1 MGLEDSVPVSGGFVL
16 AAHVHLHAFEG
27 PDCFFVQSCIIRL
40 KRERAKYAGAGRPF
54 RAIHSRVMKP
64 LHLLPSLVIPIA
76 MLASTNLLLAQ
87 TLPAA
92 QPDASATLAYIHH
105 TWDTLTRSMTDCHSL
120 VDSKV
125 TTHPVLYLPADF
137 TPPSD
142 VLQTAEHCGVTIHH
156 LPRTIEKLGD
166 VMPEEMGENG
176 LLYLPKPY
184 IVPGGRFN
192 EMYGWD
198 SYFIILGLIAD
209 HRAPMARN
217 MVENF
222 FFEIEHYG
230 ATLNANRTYY
240 LTRSQAPFLT
250 SMIRAVYE
258 DPSSFS
264 SKTEADAWLAQAYAM
279 AEKDHS
285 TWMRPEHR
293 AGNTG
298 LTRYYDYG
306 AGPVPEMADDST
318 YYPDIIRWLLAH
330 PDQDHG
336 FLEKSV
342 EHPDAAEIERLRH
355 TSCDITHSAVCA
367 NAVVDGYRLTRD
379 FYEGD
384 RAMRESGFDPSF
396 RFEAFS
402 GATHHYAPVCLNSLL
417 FRYEE
422 DLAHFAHLLGK
433 PQDAHRWSE
442 MANRRRVD
450 MNRFLWRAD
459 QGVFADYDFIH
470 QRSSHYAYISWFYP
484 LWAGVATRSQA
495 DSIVHHLPA
504 IERPGGLSMSDTNT
518 GLQWD
523 EPFGWAPTNWIAVA
537 GIDANGYHADALRI
551 AQKFTL
557 TVDRGF
563 AQDKT
568 IREKY
573 NVVSGNSSVHV
584 LTGYKSNEVGF
595 GWSNAIYL
603 KMTQMLHAAASISAA
618 D

>member
-1 MGLEDSVPVSGGFVL
+1 MRVRSGLPVRYT
-16 AAHVHLHAFEG
+16 
-27 PDCFFVQSCIIRL
+27 PI
-40 KRERAKYAGAGRPF
+40 
-54 RAIHSRVMKP
+54 VMKS
-64 LHLLPSLVIPIA
+64 LQLLPSRLLSLTVLSMLIA
-76 MLASTNLLLAQ
+76 VSSNPLLAR
-87 TLPAA
+87 AA
-92 QPDASATLAYIHH
+92 SDTAPDASPDATLAYIHR

-125 TTHPVLYLPADF
+125 TTHPVLYLPANF
-137 TPPSD
+137 TPPAS
-142 VLQTAEHCGVTIHH
+142 VLQTARHCGVTIHM
-156 LPRTIEKLGD
+156 LPRRIEKLGD
-166 VMPEEMGENG
+166 VMPEEIGENG
-176 LLYLPKPY
+176 LLYLPNPY

-209 HRAPMARN
+209 HRATMARN

-258 DPSSFS
+258 DPSAFS
-264 SKTEADAWLAQAYAM
+264 DRAEADAWLAHAYAM

-285 TWMRPEHR
+285 TWIRPEHR

-306 AGPVPEMADDST
+306 SGPVPEMADDST
-318 YYPDIIRWLLAH
+318 YYPDVIRWLLAH
-330 PDQDHG
+330 PGENHG

-342 EHPDAAEIERLRH
+342 EHPDAAEIERLKQ
-355 TSCDITHSAVCA
+355 TSCDITRSAVCA
-367 NAVVDGYRLTRD
+367 NAVVNGYRLTRD

-433 PQDAHRWSE
+433 PQDARRWTE
-442 MANRRRVD
+442 MANRRRID

-459 QGVFADYDFIH
+459 EGVFADYDFLH
-470 QRSSHYAYISWFYP
+470 NRPSHYAFISWFYP
-484 LWAGVATRSQA
+484 LWAGVATRAQA
-495 DSIVHHLPA
+495 SSIVQHLSA
-504 IERPGGLSMSDTNT
+504 VERPGGLSMSATNT

-523 EPFGWAPTNWIAVA
+523 DPFGWAPTNWVAVA
-537 GIDANGYHADALRI
+537 GLDAAGYHADALRI
-551 AQKFTL
+551 ARKFTL
-557 TVDRGF
+557 TIDNGF
-563 AQDKT
+563 ARDRT

-573 NVVSGNSSVHV
+573 NVVAGNSAVHV
-584 LTGYKSNEVGF
+584 RTGYKSNEVGF
-595 GWSNAIYL
+595 GWSNAVYL
-603 KMTQMLHAAASISAA
+603 KMTQMLNAQAAKRATE
-618 D
+618 